1 MKSLAICAL
10 FVLSFLLLRSTVLPQ
25 TPTVDSVLAQME
37 KSNTSYPYIQAKIE
51 TKTYTSFAKSF
62 DDPKTGN
69 VWISRT
75 GNAPRQIRI
84 NYDKPVKE
92 QLLIDKGKFT
102 KYAPSIK
109 MATVFNFNKDDQP
122 EGECILLGLCQ
133 SSARIKQNYT
143 ISIST
148 NQETVSGVK
157 TTVVELV
164 PKEGKRAAN
173 IKSIRLWLDAA
184 KGYPIQSRVYTP
196 NGNYRN
202 STFTEISISA
212 KPFSA
217 SQFDLKI
224 PKDADVQTIK
234 ELKF

>member
-1 MKSLAICAL
+1 MKTAVIFTTFL
-10 FVLSFLLLRSTVLPQ
+10 LSFALLQATVRPQ

-51 TKTYTSFAKSF
+51 TKTYTSFVASF
-62 DDPKTGN
+62 DNPKIGK

-75 GNAPRQIRI
+75 GTAPRQIKI
-84 NYDKPVKE
+84 DYDKPVKE
-92 QLLIDKGKFT
+92 QYLIDKGKFT
-102 KYAPSIK
+102 KYDPTHK
-109 MATVFNFNKDDQP
+109 NGTVFSFSKEDQA

-143 ISIST
+143 ISLA
-148 NQETVSGVK
+148 NPETIGGVK

-164 PKEGKRAAN
+164 PKEAKRAAN
-173 IKSIRLWLDAA
+173 IKSIRLWLDSS
-184 KGYPIQSRVYTP
+184 KWYPIQTRVYTP

-202 STFTEISISA
+202 SLFTDIAVSTKSF
-212 KPFSA
+212 PTSV
-217 SQFDLKI
+217 FDLKI
-224 PKDADVQTIK
+224 PKDVELQTIK

>member
-1 MKSLAICAL
+1 MKTVAIYVTL
-10 FVLSFLLLRSTVLPQ
+10 VLSFAVLQTAVLPQ
-25 TPTVDSVLAQME
+25 TQTVDSVLAQME
-37 KSNTSYPYIQAKIE
+37 KSNANYPYIQAKIE
-51 TKTYTSFAKSF
+51 TKTYTAFVSSF
-62 DDPKTGN
+62 DDPKIGK

-84 NYDKPVKE
+84 DYDKPVKE

-102 KYAPSIK
+102 KYAPTTK
-109 MATVFNFNKDDQP
+109 MATVFNFNKEDQP

-143 ISIST
+143 ISIS
-148 NQETVSGVK
+148 NPETIAGVK

-173 IKSIRLWLDAA
+173 IKSIRLWLDSA

-224 PKDADVQTIK
+224 PKDADIQTLK